1 MSDLET
7 LIVFVVVVGLLAAF
21 GLLVGMIV
29 AGRIDRIMAPR
40 PVQRVEEPI
49 VGEPAEEEHQP

>member
-1 MSDLET
+1 MSDLEA

-21 GLLVGMIV
+21 GVLVGMIV

-40 PVQRVEEPI
+40 PVQRVEEPSG
-49 VGEPAEEEHQP
+49 GEPAEEEHQP

>member
-7 LIVFVVVVGLLAAF
+7 LIVFVVIVGLVVAF
-21 GLLVGMIV
+21 WVLVGIIV

-40 PVQRVEEPI
+40 PVQRVEGPT
-49 VGEPAEEEHQP
+49 VGEPTAKEHQP